1 VALCHSAPLV
11 LLEKRSDSLSS
22 PIIGVTTS
30 INLRDY
36 ETPEQAVVML
46 PANYPNAIR
55 KAGGIPV
62 LLTEGDDVVTLLDR
76 LDGIIIA
83 GGRDIDP
90 ARYGEVL
97 HEKTTNLRPEQDS
110 WEASLI
116 TSAIERDLPML
127 CVCRGHQL
135 LSIERGGRLHQH
147 LPETPGHESHG
158 ATAGDWSNHPVQ
170 IEESSLLASV
180 IGTETMANSGHHQG
194 VADAGDLMVVAR
206 ADDGLIEAV
215 ELPGASFLLSMQWHP
230 EMIDQTKVF
239 DALIEA
245 ARE

>member
-1 VALCHSAPLV
+1 MALCHSALLV
-11 LLEKRSDSLSS
+11 LLEKRSDCLPS

-90 ARYGEVL
+90 ARYGEEPN
-97 HEKTTNLRPEQDS
+97 EKTTNLRPEQDS

-135 LSIERGGRLHQH
+135 LSIERGGSLHQH
-147 LPETPGHESHG
+147 LPETPGHENHG
-158 ATAGDWSNHPVQ
+158 ATAGDWSDHPVQ
-170 IEESSLLASV
+170 IKESSLLASV

-194 VADAGDLMVVAR
+194 VADAGDLTVVAR
-206 ADDGLIEAV
+206 TDDGLIEAV

>member
-1 VALCHSAPLV
+1 MALCHSALLV

-90 ARYGEVL
+90 ACYGEEP

-135 LSIERGGRLHQH
+135 LSIERGGSLHQH
-147 LPETPGHESHG
+147 LPETPGHENHG
-158 ATAGDWSNHPVQ
+158 ATAGDWSDHPVK
-170 IEESSLLASV
+170 IKESSLLASV

-194 VADAGDLMVVAR
+194 VADAGDLTVVAR
-206 ADDGLIEAV
+206 TDDGLIEAV

-245 ARE
+245 ARQ

>member
-1 VALCHSAPLV
+1 VALCHSALLV

-90 ARYGEVL
+90 ACYGEEP

-135 LSIERGGRLHQH
+135 LSIERGGSLHQH
-147 LPETPGHESHG
+147 LPETPGHENHG
-158 ATAGDWSNHPVQ
+158 ATAGDWSDHPVK
-170 IEESSLLASV
+170 IKESSLLASV

-194 VADAGDLMVVAR
+194 VADAGDLTVVAR
-206 ADDGLIEAV
+206 TDDGLIEAV

>member
-1 VALCHSAPLV
+1 MELCHSAQLD

-76 LDGIIIA
+76 HDGIIIA

-90 ARYGEVL
+90 ARYGEEL

-110 WEASLI
+110 WEA
-116 TSAIERDLPML
+116 
-127 CVCRGHQL
+127 
-135 LSIERGGRLHQH
+135 
-147 LPETPGHESHG
+147 
-158 ATAGDWSNHPVQ
+158 
-170 IEESSLLASV
+170 
-180 IGTETMANSGHHQG
+180 
-194 VADAGDLMVVAR
+194 
-206 ADDGLIEAV
+206 
-215 ELPGASFLLSMQWHP
+215 
-230 EMIDQTKVF
+230 
-239 DALIEA
+239 
-245 ARE
+245 

>member
-1 VALCHSAPLV
+1 MALCHSAPLV

-90 ARYGEVL
+90 ACYGEEP

-135 LSIERGGRLHQH
+135 LSIERGGSLHQH
-147 LPETPGHESHG
+147 LPETPGHENHG
-158 ATAGDWSNHPVQ
+158 ATAGDWSDHPVK
-170 IEESSLLASV
+170 IKESSLLASV

-194 VADAGDLMVVAR
+194 VADAGDLTVVAR
-206 ADDGLIEAV
+206 TDDGLIEAV